1 MDPIRDGYDAL
12 GISPDKLSG
21 HCIGIAESTTQP
33 FKRPPIEDGK
43 LIAFMPFKLGVHA
56 IRSFED
62 EANRAT
68 DEVSHLRDM
77 LESEED

>member
-1 MDPIRDGYDAL
+1 MDPIRDGYDAV
-12 GISPDKLSG
+12 GSSPDRLSG

-33 FKRPPIEDGK
+33 S
-43 LIAFMPFKLGVHA
+43 KLGVHA